1 MRGKRMTIFL
11 GDSDLVRGRPLYLVL
26 LERLRAAGCAGAT
39 VTRGIAGFGAHSH
52 VKTATLEAL
61 SADLPVVLTV
71 IDTADRIDRAAAE
84 VIPML
89 AGGLVAVEDTD
100 IAYYSAAF
108 RGGLPDLAVASV
120 MTGSPETIAPDASVA
135 DALERML
142 GRDYTA
148 LPVVDAGG
156 RLLGVVDENTLLDKG
171 LAEMSLSQGK
181 VVGADLVR
189 EVIARVRDGGARA
202 ADAMTPATTVAP
214 TARLG
219 DAAHRMHAE
228 GAKRLFV
235 VDPDGRLVGVLSRL
249 DILASVA
256 AAKAHTAAPARELPQ
271 EHARVGEIMDRDVP
285 VVTGETPLPDVL
297 ERIVAARRVVVV
309 DADATRRPI
318 GIITDTDLLARVDPE
333 ERPGFLTVLRS
344 RWNED
349 ARKKVQRARGRR
361 AADVMTAPA
370 VTIADTATVMDALTL
385 TVTRH
390 VKRLPVVDAAGRLVG
405 LVARPALLRASLA
418 RG

>member
-1 MRGKRMTIFL
+1 MTIFL
-11 GDSDLVRGRPLYLVL
+11 GDADLWRGRPLYLVL

-71 IDTADRIDRAAAE
+71 IDTAERVDRALAE
-84 VIPML
+84 ITPML
-89 AGGLVAVEDTD
+89 AGGLVAVDDTE
-100 IAYYSAAF
+100 IAFYSAAF
-108 RGGLPDLAVASV
+108 RGGVPDVPVASV
-120 MTGSPETIAPDASVA
+120 MTPSPEAIAPDTPIA

-142 GRDYTA
+142 RREYTA

-156 RLLGVVDENTLLDKG
+156 RLIGVLDESTLLDKG
-171 LAEMSLSQGK
+171 LADISLSQGK
-181 VVGADLVR
+181 VVGAELVR
-189 EVIARVRDGGARA
+189 EVLDRVRGGGARA
-202 ADAMTPATTVAP
+202 ADAMTPAATTAP

-228 GAKRLFV
+228 AGKRLFV

-249 DILASVA
+249 DVLASVA
-256 AAKAHTAAPARELPQ
+256 AAKPRAAAAARELPQ
-271 EHARVGEIMDRDVP
+271 EHTRVAEIMDRNVP
-285 VVTGETPLPDVL
+285 TVTGETPLPDVL
-297 ERIVAARRVVVV
+297 ERLVAARRVVVIDG
-309 DADATRRPI
+309 DAPRRPV

-349 ARKKVQRARGRR
+349 ARRRLQRARGRR
-361 AADVMTAPA
+361 AADIMTAPV
-370 VTIADTATVMDALTL
+370 VTIADTATVMDALVL

-390 VKRLPVVDAAGRLVG
+390 VKRLPVVDAGGRLVG

-418 RG
+418 